1 MAAIWHLHSNTLLR
15 LKSSP
20 HVAYCVGKP
29 PNPNLTEKFLNVK
42 FLHNHAFGSIQ
53 MNKTAIIFGVVS
65 IFLICNMIQAQ
76 ATVPL
81 TATADPASGGNIT
94 SVSGSY
100 AIGSQV
106 NLSETTNPGWF
117 FEGWFGLGKGSYTGG
132 NTTANIIINGTTTE
146 TALFNNF
153 QTNKPKLIVISN
165 PSGGGGVG
173 LDLYCPT
180 VSVFKPTSST
190 YSASEPI
197 GTFLSLCQQNF
208 TGYVFKSWTC
218 TGPGCSDGGYSGS
231 NPSPQVS
238 FNQNMTEVA
247 DFQSLKTA
255 IIKVT
260 SNLPDPQ
267 SGAGIMVSSSPDT
280 SCSPSG
286 GLFISNFTSC
296 NLGSTV
302 RTIAYTNTGYTFKN
316 WTCTGPG
323 CYSGTN
329 YTTPNITIENN
340 ITETAN
346 FYINNEPSLVLKSTL
361 GGRANAVPI
370 NMLSGCILNY
380 SSSSAILIPAGTEYG
395 LCEQNFAGYTFKN
408 WTCTGPGCS
417 DGGYSGSNPSPEI
430 VINSNI
436 TETANFQINTTSSP
450 SNTTPN
456 YLSTL
461 NIVANNGITSPSPG
475 KSTYLLYEGSSTT
488 TTIDAVPD
496 PGYTFKNWTC
506 TGQGCSDG
514 GYSGTNLMAT
524 ITLTPNSNIT
534 ETANFQRNTS
544 IISSIDSCVISTNVS
559 PQASGY
565 VTGATTFSCGSSV
578 TLIPQNYSGYI
589 FSNWT
594 CSGNGC
600 YSGRN
605 AEITLSPENNITET
619 ANFKSAYISNTNLLC
634 VDANWSGTGNVSENG
649 YIYVSH
655 NGNQEIKTSNHEC
668 SAYPHGSTVLI
679 SGISDPEYFLKNWT
693 CTGPGCYSGTSFAD
707 YLTISSNINE
717 TANFV
722 RISGENTSKP
732 TLSIFADP
740 GKGGSAFYNY
750 SECITYNYTPPYTPN
765 SSELNGYCSATA
777 GTSIQITAKPAKGYL
792 FNGWVGSGP
801 GSYTGTNYNAT
812 IILNENITETASFQ
826 SSATSSKSIGSSSV
840 SANSTPANEYVS
852 MAISSLEAQLPN
864 ENISITNITAG
875 SNNNTNTYT
884 VQTQVN
890 AKILFLFS
898 VHYHATVSVNKSNG
912 KIDSIQK
919 PWWTFFTTK

>member
-1 MAAIWHLHSNTLLR
+1 
-15 LKSSP
+15 
-20 HVAYCVGKP
+20 
-29 PNPNLTEKFLNVK
+29 
-42 FLHNHAFGSIQ
+42 
-53 MNKTAIIFGVVS
+53 MNKTAIIFGIVS

-81 TATADPASGGNIT
+81 TVTADPASGGNIT

-132 NTTANIIINGTTTE
+132 NTTANIIINGTITE

-395 LCEQNFAGYTFKN
+395 LCEQNFA
-408 WTCTGPGCS
+408 
-417 DGGYSGSNPSPEI
+417 
-430 VINSNI
+430 
-436 TETANFQINTTSSP
+436 
-450 SNTTPN
+450 
-456 YLSTL
+456 
-461 NIVANNGITSPSPG
+461 
-475 KSTYLLYEGSSTT
+475 
-488 TTIDAVPD
+488 
-496 PGYTFKNWTC
+496 GYTFKNWTC

-826 SSATSSKSIGSSSV
+826 SPATSSKSVGSSSV
-840 SANSTPANEYVS
+840 SANLTPANEYVS

-890 AKILFLFS
+890 AKILFLFP
-898 VHYHATVSVNKSNG
+898 VHYPATVSVNKSNG

>member
-1 MAAIWHLHSNTLLR
+1 MAAIWHLNSNTLLR

-323 CYSGTN
+323 CYSGIN

-408 WTCTGPGCS
+408 WTCTGP
-417 DGGYSGSNPSPEI
+417 
-430 VINSNI
+430 
-436 TETANFQINTTSSP
+436 
-450 SNTTPN
+450 
-456 YLSTL
+456 
-461 NIVANNGITSPSPG
+461 
-475 KSTYLLYEGSSTT
+475 
-488 TTIDAVPD
+488 
-496 PGYTFKNWTC
+496 
-506 TGQGCSDG
+506 GCSDG

-919 PWWTFFTTK
+919 PWWTILTTK